1 MAKAVEKVKNT
12 AHGLGTES
20 SGRLGGVSGT
30 RERSEQTRER
40 GSKGR
45 FIGAGGSKETS
56 SHFNFSGKAKDFI
69 SGNGG
74 VDVSGVDPTIDALRE
89 VKDVVSPVG
98 LDFGGMGARAICLF
112 RSRLKKRRGD
122 ELLPKEQVDANK
134 EQQQSDKQRNKLLK
148 RLIDAVRS
156 NSGGSWL
163 GGLLGGRNAFG
174 LLGELGKAGLKH
186 LPLIGALF
194 GCASLA
200 KDWDKLDTV
209 GKGKGIGEVIGTTVG
224 GVLGLSLGQWA
235 LLVVLAWVIIW
246 AVYLVTKWANGLMNS
261 ERPTYRPCLKS

>member
-122 ELLPKEQVDANK
+122 ELLPN
-134 EQQQSDKQRNKLLK
+134 
-148 RLIDAVRS
+148 
-156 NSGGSWL
+156 
-163 GGLLGGRNAFG
+163 
-174 LLGELGKAGLKH
+174 
-186 LPLIGALF
+186 
-194 GCASLA
+194 
-200 KDWDKLDTV
+200 
-209 GKGKGIGEVIGTTVG
+209 
-224 GVLGLSLGQWA
+224 
-235 LLVVLAWVIIW
+235 
-246 AVYLVTKWANGLMNS
+246 
-261 ERPTYRPCLKS
+261 